1 MTFQARLENMRA
13 QPEHIRRRYAFWGS
27 LGFTAVVFVF
37 WLGSFTGINIQAG
50 AAVAKV
56 VDKAGTPGQ
65 SLVAGVGALGGDIW
79 TMIVGPKKV
88 VYSEVEVLPGK

>member
-1 MTFQARLENMRA
+1 MTIQERLDDMRA

-27 LGFTAVVFVF
+27 LGFTAVIFVF
-37 WLGSFTGINIQAG
+37 WLGSFTGINIPAG
-50 AAVAKV
+50 AAVART

-79 TMIVGPKKV
+79 SMIVGPKKIT
-88 VYSEVEVLPGK
+88 YSEVEVLPGK